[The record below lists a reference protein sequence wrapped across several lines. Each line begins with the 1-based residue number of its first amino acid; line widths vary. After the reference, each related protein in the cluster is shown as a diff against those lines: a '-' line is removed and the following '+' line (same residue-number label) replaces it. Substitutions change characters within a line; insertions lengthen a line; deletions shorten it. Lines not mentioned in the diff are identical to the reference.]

1 MEKKKK
7 IPHLISDSQSLPK
20 SRKSIQNQYNNR
32 MKISDINLSL
42 KVKGPCHPNYPIT
55 QKNCR
60 HTIPVSQKP
69 INKLISNNTL
79 TQPIITFK
87 NTNY

>member
-1 MEKKKK
+1 
-7 IPHLISDSQSLPK
+7 
-20 SRKSIQNQYNNR
+20 
-32 MKISDINLSL
+32 MKISYISLSL
-42 KVKGPCHPNYPIT
+42 KVKGPCHPNYPIP

-60 HTIPVSQKP
+60 QRIPVSQKP

-79 TQPIITFK
+79 TQPKITFK